1 MYETLSNNLIDV
13 FDKCL
18 TFKTCFLYCYLKIFS
33 NPLPGQV
40 LKPDITKKPSSLTTS
55 TTTSTPT
62 GTNPASTKEDLARYH
77 IVAELLQTETNFV
90 KILNTIVKVRCT
102 VLL

>member
-1 MYETLSNNLIDV
+1 MI
-13 FDKCL
+13 
-18 TFKTCFLYCYLKIFS
+18 S
-33 NPLPGQV
+33 NPPPGQV
-40 LKPDITKKPSSLTTS
+40 LKTDITKKPSSLTTS

-90 KILNTIVKVRCT
+90 KILNTIVKVKYI
-102 VLL
+102 VLFYVNCICLSRNLWFLYNSPVNEEVQYLV